1 MRRTGRS
8 LDSDPC
14 KLIYLSAWRHPLDE
28 LARREA
34 RILVALLRAEQQ
46 RLSGTSNLV
55 GPQQLCARSI

>member
-1 MRRTGRS
+1 MKFPART
-8 LDSDPC
+8 
-14 KLIYLSAWRHPLDE
+14 E

-55 GPQQLCARSI
+55 GPQQFCARSI